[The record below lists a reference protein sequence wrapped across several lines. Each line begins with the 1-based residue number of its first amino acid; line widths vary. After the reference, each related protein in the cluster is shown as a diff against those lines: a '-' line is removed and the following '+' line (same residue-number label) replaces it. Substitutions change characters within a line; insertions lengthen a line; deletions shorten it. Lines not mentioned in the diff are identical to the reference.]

1 MTRINLL
8 PWREAKR
15 AQQQRNFIGLIA
27 VAIVVAALGVVL
39 THLYVAGL
47 IENQEARNQ
56 YLRNEIAK
64 LKKIEEE
71 INEMQRSEERL
82 LARLESIQRLQQSRP
97 EPVKVLD
104 TLVRRLPED
113 MYLSQLQSEGLQITL
128 KGNARINNVV
138 SDFMRELEQSELFG
152 VPSLRVIERKT
163 VFENVPASE
172 FELVVSR
179 ISKTDEEEDS
189 TTTGAVK

>member
-179 ISKTDEEEDS
+179 VSKTDEEEDS
-189 TTTGAVK
+189 TATGAVK

>member
-179 ISKTDEEEDS
+179 VSKTDEEEDS

>member
-8 PWREAKR
+8 PWREARR

-179 ISKTDEEEDS
+179 VSKTDEEEDS

>member
-1 MTRINLL
+1 
-8 PWREAKR
+8 
-15 AQQQRNFIGLIA
+15 
-27 VAIVVAALGVVL
+27 
-39 THLYVAGL
+39 
-47 IENQEARNQ
+47 
-56 YLRNEIAK
+56 
-64 LKKIEEE
+64 
-71 INEMQRSEERL
+71 L

-179 ISKTDEEEDS
+179 VSKTDEEEDS